1 MDTLTAIQTRNSIP
15 HLEDPAPTH
24 EQMSEVYKG
33 ALRAPDHARLR
44 PWKFIE
50 VRGDARERLGN
61 IFLETANS
69 LNQDLTD
76 TEVEKLLKAPFR
88 APMVIILAAD
98 VKHHPKVPEIEQIIS
113 LGTAAQ
119 NILLGL
125 HDMGFSAVWRTGQ
138 MAFNPEITKHL
149 GLQENIQIIGYLY
162 VGTSMGKE
170 KPLPE
175 HNLDDFLEVWE

>member
-15 HLEDPAPTH
+15 HLEDPAPTQ
-24 EQMSEVYKG
+24 EEMSEIYKG

-50 VRGDARERLGN
+50 VRGEARERLGQT
-61 IFLETANS
+61 FLETAKS
-69 LNQDLTD
+69 LNEELTD
-76 TEVEKLLKAPFR
+76 RDAEKLLKAPLR
-88 APMVIILAAD
+88 APLVIILAAD
-98 VKHHPKVPEIEQIIS
+98 IKQHPKVPEIEQIIS
-113 LGTAAQ
+113 LGAAAQ

-125 HDMGFSAVWRTGQ
+125 HDIGFSAVWRTGK
-138 MAFNPEITKHL
+138 MAFNPEITKQL
-149 GLQENIQIIGYLY
+149 GLQDNFQIIGYLY

-175 HNLDDFLEVWE
+175 HDLAEFLEVWD